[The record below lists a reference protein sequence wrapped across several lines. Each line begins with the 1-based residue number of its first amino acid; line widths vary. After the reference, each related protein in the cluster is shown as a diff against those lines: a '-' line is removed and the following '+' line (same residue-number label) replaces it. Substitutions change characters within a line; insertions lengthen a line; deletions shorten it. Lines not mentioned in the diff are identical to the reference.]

1 MAEQTFKS
9 PGFYPREID
18 IGLPGNS
25 PSGTPAGVIGVA
37 QRGPAFIP
45 ITVAD
50 RASFIKTFGDLD
62 PNKAGPFALTE
73 FLKSRNACTY
83 MRVLGAGANFTIA
96 DFGTTEREGTV
107 RNAGFTIEAAVP
119 DVINPKSPGFD
130 GAVTFINAVH
140 AISASQEGVGM
151 PMFSQNDS
159 IIQGSVI
166 HSLPGIGADDKVLAG
181 TVYGA
186 VLTRAMILVATGT
199 RLQLLD
205 GDNSAAN
212 VLATAGV
219 PGTRTYPQPNAG
231 SARVWT
237 DAAYGD
243 HATPFGPVPR
253 VSAPAAGAQSFY
265 NLEGTRM
272 GFKMVIS
279 SSAQDF
285 GTSPGGYTGIRILT
299 ASLDPRNQNY
309 LSKVLNTDPKMFQ
322 KEQHLLYAHWPV
334 EHEVARLCAASG
346 SIAIA
351 SGSKGTTQT
360 GGDKTTSFLQLF
372 GKFNTRYTFPKTT
385 KFISQP
391 YGDKEW
397 DLFHFEALD
406 DGSYANDKFKISIA
420 NIKAS
425 GDSSY
430 QYPSFEV
437 QVRDFSDTDAK
448 PRILESYPACNLDP
462 NSDNYVLKKIGDL
475 RHSVNFDSEYE
486 DERNIIVKGRYPV
499 KSDYVRI
506 IMSSE
511 KEKDEVPA
519 TAAPFG
525 FRGVPVIKTNDS
537 LTDVSGTVMT
547 DASGKNVGSLPGFG
561 TTRLTLSGALDGI
574 QNIGHMLRY
583 GIVPPLPFRFKCT
596 KGSIGQNP
604 IYVGQAGADE
614 RADRRYYWGVQ
625 NTMLPVTSSIST
637 TGQANAV
644 LRPNEG
650 TELNPIVNNYA
661 KFLGIQKLD
670 TLVTGTGAD
679 LFNNN
684 KFTLARVALRTTL
697 NNGHITFVTG
707 TANTLMKNAAYIRNG
722 TPNPSDGTIIDPR
735 GATKGTTPLTPLAR
749 ITLATLFASSS
760 AVFNR
765 FSGYA
770 KFTNIFYGGFD
781 GLNILDKDQSL
792 MNDRASSTTVGG
804 GKAAT
809 DYSDNGLV
817 SNPAGSGVN
826 NSNIRAYQL
835 ASRIMTNKFQS
846 NINILAVPGI
856 REPLVTD
863 QVGRN
868 VRDFGLAIYIMDI
881 PNFDE
886 DGTRLYLDET
896 TQNEP
901 DVNQTALDLDLRN
914 IDNNYVATYFPDVYL
929 NDAGGMT
936 VKVPASVPTLGAF
949 GVNDNTRRQWFAP
962 AGFSRGALGSVANVI
977 VRVSAGDRDEL
988 YENRIN
994 PIATLPSAGTNNNP
1008 GFVIFG
1014 QKNLQ
1019 AASSALDRVNVRRL
1033 LLELKRQIIG
1043 VARRSLF
1050 DQNTAAA
1057 RANFI
1062 NEVTPRLAIVQA
1074 QQGIEQF
1081 KVVMDDSNNSAED
1094 RLNNRLNGTIMVVPT
1109 RTAEFIAMD
1118 FIIDQAGVTFQ

>member
-18 IGLPGNS
+18 IALPGNS
-25 PSGTPAGVIGVA
+25 PSGTPAGVIGTA

-50 RASFIKTFGDLD
+50 RASFIKTFGNLD

-107 RNAGFTIEAAVP
+107 RNAGFTIQAAAP
-119 DVINPKSPGFD
+119 PASLINPASPGFN

-140 AISASQEGVGM
+140 AVSASQEGVGM

-159 IIQGSVI
+159 MIQGKVLRN
-166 HSLPGIGADDKVLAG
+166 LPGLGSTGKVAAG
-181 TVYGA
+181 TAYGV

-205 GDNSAAN
+205 GDNN
-212 VLATAGV
+212 GAGSV
-219 PGTRTYPQPNAG
+219 PGTKVYPQPNKGVG
-231 SARVWT
+231 SARAWT
-237 DAAYGD
+237 GAAYGD
-243 HATPFGPVPR
+243 QATPFGSVPR
-253 VSAPAAGAQSFY
+253 SATQSFY
-265 NLEGTRM
+265 NLEGTRL

-279 SSAQDF
+279 SSAQNF
-285 GTSPGGYTGIRILT
+285 GTSPGGYTCVRMLT

-334 EHEVARLCAASG
+334 EHEIAPLCAVSG
-346 SIAIA
+346 TIAIA
-351 SGSKGTTQT
+351 SGSDGTTQT

-372 GKFNTRYTFPKTT
+372 GKFDTRYTFPKTT

-406 DGSYANDKFKISIA
+406 DGAYANDKFKISIA
-420 NIKAS
+420 NLKAS
-425 GDSSY
+425 ADSSY
-430 QYPSFEV
+430 QYPNFEV

-486 DERNIIVKGRYPV
+486 NERNITVKGRYPV

-506 IMSSE
+506 IVSPE
-511 KEKDEVPA
+511 KERGEVPE
-519 TAAPFG
+519 TAVPFG
-525 FRGVPVIKTNDS
+525 FRGIPVIKTNDS
-537 LTDVSGTVMT
+537 LTDVSGTVMQNI
-547 DASGKNVGSLPGFG
+547 SGKNIGSLPGFIS
-561 TTRLTLSGALDGI
+561 TRLTLSGAQTAREPL
-574 QNIGHMLRY
+574 QTIGHKLRY

-596 KGSIGQNP
+596 KGSIGQDP
-604 IYVGQAGADE
+604 VYVGQAGADE
-614 RADRRYYWGVQ
+614 RADRKYYWGVQ
-625 NTMLPVTSSIST
+625 NTMLPITSSIST

-650 TELNPIVNNYA
+650 TELNPIVNNYT

-697 NNGHITFVTG
+697 NNGDITFVSG

-722 TPNPSDGTIIDPR
+722 IPNPSDGTIVDPR
-735 GATKGTTPLTPLAR
+735 GALKGVGNPLTR

-760 AVFNR
+760 AIFNR
-765 FSGYA
+765 LTGFA

-792 MNDRASSTTVGG
+792 MNDRATSVTIGG

-809 DYSDNGLV
+809 DYSDNGLA

-826 NSNIRAYQL
+826 NSNIRAYQV

-846 NINILAVPGI
+846 SINILAVPGI

-863 QVGRN
+863 QVGNN

-881 PNFDE
+881 PNLDE

-896 TQNEP
+896 TQNES

-962 AGFSRGALGSVANVI
+962 AGFSRGALGSVSNVV

-1043 VARRSLF
+1043 VARRLLF

-1062 NEVTPRLAIVQA
+1062 NQVTPRLAIVQA

-1081 KVVMDDSNNSAED
+1081 KVVMDDSNNSADD